1 MPYANNQ
8 RRRDAMTRERAD
20 AVNAYARKWRKDNY
34 HKVKNERQFYIWLK
48 RHGYPQDDFKC
59 LCWNCNCSRG
69 RYGYCPH
76 EREQAVAA

>member
-34 HKVKNERQFYIWLK
+34 HKVKNERQAYHRARNRKIK
-48 RHGYPQDDFKC
+48 EEPI
-59 LCWNCNCSRG
+59 
-69 RYGYCPH
+69 
-76 EREQAVAA
+76 